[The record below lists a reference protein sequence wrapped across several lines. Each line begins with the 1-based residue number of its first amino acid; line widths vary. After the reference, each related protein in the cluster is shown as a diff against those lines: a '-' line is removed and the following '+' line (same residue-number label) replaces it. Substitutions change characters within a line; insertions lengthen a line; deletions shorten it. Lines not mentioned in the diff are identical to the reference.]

1 MPLAGVYGQPA
12 FGGRMAVGDERAG
25 MSVRQATGLA
35 VLLSAAFALVMVAS
49 AKVGPGRQGQAAT
62 FRQGQKTARHGA
74 QIKAAVTVRW

>member
-1 MPLAGVYGQPA
+1 MSGPDQGKSSKPPAGKRP
-12 FGGRMAVGDERAG
+12 ERAG